1 MSVGRKN
8 RHGLT
13 PQQEK
18 FAQEVASGKNQS
30 EAYRVAYPSSRRWKP
45 ATVHQAASR
54 MMADSKVSARFAS
67 LQEAAA
73 QVSVLK
79 VAEILNETRRLALST
94 VSLFFHPNGKLKK
107 PHELDSDAAATVA
120 AFEILPD
127 GTVKYRLWDKN
138 ASIERA
144 AKIMGLFKE
153 DNAQQRPE
161 TKVVIVPPKR
171 MPESDDV

>member
-1 MSVGRKN
+1 MTGRKN
-8 RHGLT
+8 QHGLT

-18 FAQEVASGKNQS
+18 FVQEVVSGKNQS
-30 EAYRVAYPSSRRWKP
+30 EAYRVAYPASRRWQP

-54 MMADSKVSARFAS
+54 LMADSKVSARVAS

-73 QVSVLK
+73 QISVLQ

-94 VSLFFHPNGKLKK
+94 VSLFFHPDGKLKK
-107 PHELDSDAAATVA
+107 PHELDADAAAVA
-120 AFEILPD
+120 TFEVSPD

-171 MPESDDV
+171 MAESDDA